1 MVVDLHV
8 TCACIMFQVSFSG
21 GRHGG
26 FEKCDKCD
34 FPVVGKVYIIMVEKE
49 KKNVTSMTLR
59 WSATCYINNVGS
71 YYIEKYN
78 TG

>member
-1 MVVDLHV
+1 
-8 TCACIMFQVSFSG
+8 MFQVSFSG

-49 KKNVTSMTLR
+49 KKM
-59 WSATCYINNVGS
+59 
-71 YYIEKYN
+71 
-78 TG
+78 